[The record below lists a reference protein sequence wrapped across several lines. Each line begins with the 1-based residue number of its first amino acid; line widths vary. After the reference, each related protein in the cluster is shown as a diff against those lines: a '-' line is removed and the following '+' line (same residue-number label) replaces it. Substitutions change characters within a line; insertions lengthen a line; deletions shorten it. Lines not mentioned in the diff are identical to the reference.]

1 MNSIRGVPSFSFLLC
16 FFFCCFYLPHKVLNI
31 ATISSEPIH
40 TIPSPLPKHYCY
52 LHSKNLHGSCT
63 CKSEISWHYREE
75 SPSKQNTCRGKKRF
89 KDWYQKLCE
98 MTWNRNHHGSDTKTS
113 PEGFKPF
120 SCTQHIFF
128 FLMKKYL
135 SPCDTQF
142 LNCVLKTVVDLDWCF
157 LPALD
162 WLHNTKFFPYP
173 IIKEGNVLLKW

>member
-1 MNSIRGVPSFSFLLC
+1 MNSIHGVPSFSFLLFC
-16 FFFCCFYLPHKVLNI
+16 CCFYLPHKVLNI

-40 TIPSPLPKHYCY
+40 MIPSPLPKHYCY

-75 SPSKQNTCRGKKRF
+75 SPSKQNRCREKKDLKTGIRSYAR
-89 KDWYQKLCE
+89 WHEIEIIMVQIQKHPLRDLNLLAALN
-98 MTWNRNHHGSDTKTS
+98 T
-113 PEGFKPF
+113 F
-120 SCTQHIFF
+120 FF

-135 SPCDTQF
+135 SPCDTEF